1 MTLLCWK
8 TATTARARTP
18 HRRLHAQL
26 REHRR
31 QPTSVRFSYRL
42 LRTGRHA
49 LRLFMRGG
57 PSRCVGL
64 GSSQRLSQVS
74 APRRPSCVLFFGYQC
89 GVTSLPILRSPAC
102 TDTPRLCYRCL
113 HHAHTNSALVMHL
126 STSFCAALYVLIDP
140 HRVLARSSRPIS
152 AVAPGGTPPVPVA
165 VRVRLTTPVRWN
177 GPR

>member
-1 MTLLCWK
+1 MHCKVPPTALSATTPIDMTLLCWK
-8 TATTARARTP
+8 TATTSRARAP

-26 REHRR
+26 REHQR

-74 APRRPSCVLFFGYQC
+74 APRRPSCVLFFGYEC
-89 GVTSLPILRSPAC
+89 GVTSLPIFRCPASHRPDALIPPGC
-102 TDTPRLCYRCL
+102 ATGVPITPTRTAHWSCISPRLF
-113 HHAHTNSALVMHL
+113 ALL
-126 STSFCAALYVLIDP
+126 STY
-140 HRVLARSSRPIS
+140 SSIP
-152 AVAPGGTPPVPVA
+152 TQF
-165 VRVRLTTPVRWN
+165 
-177 GPR
+177 